1 MKKHI
6 LSLILA
12 LGILVTAMAVPA
24 SAADNEFDIRDGLLL
39 KYNGSGGDIVIP
51 DDVTGIAD
59 SAFEGCENLTYITI
73 PSSVQAIGEAAFR
86 GCRSLKTIII
96 PEGVTTICDQTF
108 DGCSSLTSVTIPSS
122 VTEIQGG
129 SSYSGA
135 FMGCINLTS
144 ISLPDGLTSI
154 EENAFGGCT
163 GLTSITIPGGVTA
176 IRSGTFS
183 GCSGLEQVY
192 IPEGVTYIAQ
202 QAFKDC
208 VKLDNVVIPDTVTK
222 IGGSAFQGCS
232 SLENVTLPSS
242 LTDIGDYAFYETP
255 WAEKNQEAQGDFK
268 IVGGNLTA
276 YSGTSESVNIP
287 KGVTQISPWAFR
299 DHTEL
304 KYVTIPE
311 GVTVIGHSAF
321 EGCENLISVTIP
333 DSVIAIG
340 LTSVANPLGTN
351 AFYYYV
357 GDYTYGFSQKLPPQ
371 LTLHVGAGSY
381 AEEHAKKYNLPYVL
395 NLPEAIPNRSTVIVD
410 GKEIAFDAYTINENN
425 YFKLRDL
432 AMGLTGS
439 SKQFEVT
446 WDGANNAINLV
457 SGQSYT
463 VVGGELTPGDGTNKT
478 AVQNSSIIY
487 LNGQPIQLAAYTI
500 NNNNYF
506 KLRDVGQTF
515 GFDVSWDGSN
525 NTIVVDTNHSYTPD

>member
-1 MKKHI
+1 MKKRI
-6 LSLILA
+6 LPLILA
-12 LGILVTAMAVPA
+12 LSLLATTVVPA
-24 SAADNEFDIRDGLLL
+24 SAADGEFDISDGLLL
-39 KYNGSGGDIVIP
+39 KYNGSGGDVVIP
-51 DDVTGIAD
+51 DGVTSIAD
-59 SAFEGCENLTYITI
+59 DAFN
-73 PSSVQAIGEAAFR
+73 
-86 GCRSLKTIII
+86 
-96 PEGVTTICDQTF
+96 
-108 DGCSSLTSVTIPSS
+108 GCSSLTSVTLPSS

-129 SSYSGA
+129 SSDSGA

-154 EENAFGGCT
+154 GEKAFAGCT

-176 IRSGTFS
+176 IWSGTFS

-255 WAEKNQEAQGDFK
+255 WTEKSQEAQGDFK

-287 KGVTQISPWAFR
+287 KGVTQISPWVFQ

-371 LTLHVGAGSY
+371 LTLRVGAGSY

-410 GKEIAFDAYTINENN
+410 GKEIAFDSYTINENN

-432 AMGLTGS
+432 AMVLTGS
-439 SKQFEVT
+439 PKQFEVT

-457 SGQSYT
+457 SGKSYT
-463 VVGGELTPGDGTNKT
+463 VVGGELTPGDGTSKT
-478 AVQNSSIIY
+478 AVQNTSTIY
-487 LNGQPIQLAAYTI
+487 LDGQPVQLTAYTI
-500 NNNNYF
+500 SNNNYF

-515 GFDVSWDGSN
+515 GFNVSWDGAQ
-525 NTIVVDTNHSYTPD
+525 NTIVVNTSESYTED